1 LEHFNLQVKRGE
13 FLAVVGPSGCGK
25 TTLLNLMGALDKPT
39 AGKIFL
45 EEQDISGLPET
56 NLYKIRREKVGF
68 IFQAFYLIPTL
79 NVLQNVLIPTLPLK
93 AKNKYYSDRAKELLK
108 IVGLDGKEKRR
119 PGELSGGEQQRVA
132 IARALILDPVLIL
145 ADEPTGN
152 LDPKTGQ
159 KIFTLLRELN
169 LTGKK
174 TIITATHNQKIKELC
189 DRVISLKDHPMNS

>member
-1 LEHFNLQVKRGE
+1 MEHFNLQVKRGE

>member
-1 LEHFNLQVKRGE
+1 M
-13 FLAVVGPSGCGK
+13 AVVGPSGCGK